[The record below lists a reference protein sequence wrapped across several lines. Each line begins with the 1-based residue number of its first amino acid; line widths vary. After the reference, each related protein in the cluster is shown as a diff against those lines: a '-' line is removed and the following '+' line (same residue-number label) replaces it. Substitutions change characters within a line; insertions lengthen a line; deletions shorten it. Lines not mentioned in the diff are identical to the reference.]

1 MDRLWSR
8 QDSATVREILDE
20 LRREREIAY
29 TTVMTVMDNLH
40 SKGWLER
47 EMHGRAYQ
55 YRPVASREEYGARLM
70 RDALAASQDTDA
82 TLMRFVAGM
91 NEQESA
97 ALRRALR
104 RRAGRHRR

>member
-8 QDSATVREILDE
+8 QDPATVRDVVED

-40 SKGWLER
+40 GKGWLER
-47 EMHGRAYQ
+47 EMHGRAYR
-55 YRPVASREEYGARLM
+55 YRPVASREDYSARLM
-70 RDALAASQDTDA
+70 RDALLTSQDTDA
-82 TLMRFVAGM
+82 TLMRFVDGM
-91 NEQESA
+91 NDEESA

-104 RRAGRHRR
+104 RRTGRHRR